1 MANITTYN
9 AKECIVTINGVNIT
23 GLGEDMITWEKEEA
37 FFEPVVGAQ
46 GDVVKSEINN
56 SLYTLTIAVQPTS
69 PQLGHLINLQNQ
81 SEAFPVSVINKALGV
96 RLGGSMANVSEAP
109 EFSLGAEAEDL
120 EFAFMVFDGYIEST
134 SGANDMPES
143 GTEEGGE
150 E

>member
-56 SLYTLTIAVQPTS
+56 SLYTLTIAVQPTT
-69 PQLGHLINLQNQ
+69 GTFNQ
-81 SEAFPVSVINKALGV
+81 PSEPKRGV
-96 RLGGSMANVSEAP
+96 PCVGN
-109 EFSLGAEAEDL
+109 
-120 EFAFMVFDGYIEST
+120 
-134 SGANDMPES
+134 
-143 GTEEGGE
+143 
-150 E
+150 

>member
-81 SEAFPVSVINKALGV
+81 SEAFPVSVINKALWL
-96 RLGGSMANVSEAP
+96 LGR
-109 EFSLGAEAEDL
+109 
-120 EFAFMVFDGYIEST
+120 
-134 SGANDMPES
+134 
-143 GTEEGGE
+143 
-150 E
+150 

>member
-56 SLYTLTIAVQPTS
+56 SLYTPDDCGSAHKPTT
-69 PQLGHLINLQNQ
+69 GNI
-81 SEAFPVSVINKALGV
+81 
-96 RLGGSMANVSEAP
+96 
-109 EFSLGAEAEDL
+109 
-120 EFAFMVFDGYIEST
+120 
-134 SGANDMPES
+134 
-143 GTEEGGE
+143 
-150 E
+150 